1 MITKQVIE
9 SIYKK
14 YKRRPD
20 SVDML
25 NVGLLFDPSLEPQ
38 KIFIDDKKVVI
49 GSLPA
54 ESPFR
59 EIPLERIH
67 AILDF
72 ELHVAIVLHSSIIF
86 LRKNSDKVDVHV
98 NLKGPSLIDRLR
110 MSFAAE

>member
-14 YKRRPD
+14 YRRRPK
-20 SVDML
+20 SVDIL
-25 NVGLLFDPSLEPQ
+25 NVGLLFDPSLEKQ
-38 KIFIDDKKVVI
+38 NIEIDDSKVVI

-54 ESPFR
+54 DSPFH

-72 ELHVAIVLHSSIIF
+72 DLHVAIVLHSSIIF
-86 LRKNSDKVDVHV
+86 LRKNSDKVDVHI
-98 NLKGPSLIDRLR
+98 NFKGPSLLDRVR
-110 MSFAAE
+110 MALSSQ